1 MRLGDTANNEAAS
14 FGKPLD
20 GVRILAVEQM
30 QALPWGTQL
39 LARLGAEVVKVE
51 HPTDG
56 ESGRGSLPAM
66 LDPDGRKVGCIYVR
80 NNLGKK
86 SIGIDLKKGRDLIL
100 DLAGKYDVFCENFK
114 AGGMDRMGLGY
125 KDVSARHPQVIY
137 TSVSGFGNTVSTAY
151 DGWAAYAGV
160 AEAMSGIYEFGRHE
174 GDLPRISPV
183 GALGDIG
190 SAVFATI
197 GILAA
202 LRHRD
207 QTGLGQYVDIA
218 MYDCMVAMTDI
229 VTNTYSM
236 GVTPKHGATP
246 GLIMTAFEASDGYF
260 MIQVGREH
268 QFPAFAKVIG
278 HEEWIGDPAFDRSNW
293 MDITETTIRDAV
305 QTWAA
310 DKTKRECAF
319 LFAKAGV
326 ATAPIHGPED
336 VINDEHVAARNM
348 LVEVPRVDGF
358 DRPALVPGNPVKMS
372 RVQEGPEARMPWLG
386 EHTTDILRDDLGLSD
401 ADIAKL
407 RADGVIA

>member
-1 MRLGDTANNEAAS
+1 MRLGDTANDAAAQY
-14 FGKPLD
+14 GKPLT

-39 LARLGAEVVKVE
+39 LARLGAEVVKIE
-51 HPTDG
+51 HPRDG

-86 SIGIDLKKGRDLIL
+86 SVGIDLKKGRDLIME
-100 DLAGKYDVFCENFK
+100 LAGKFDIFAENFK
-114 AGGMDRMGLGY
+114 GGALTRMGLGY
-125 KDVSARHPQVIY
+125 EALSERYPGLIY
-137 TSVSGFGNTVSTAY
+137 VSVSGFGNTVPTAY
-151 DGWAAYAGV
+151 DGWPAYAGV

-218 MYDCMVAMTDI
+218 MYDCMVAMADI

-246 GLIMTAFEASDGYF
+246 GLIMTSFRATDGFF
-260 MIQVGREH
+260 MVQVGREH
-268 QFPAFAKVIG
+268 QFPAFARTIG
-278 HEEWIGDPAFDRSNW
+278 REDWIGNPDFDRSKW
-293 MDITETTIRDAV
+293 MDITETVIRDAV
-305 QTWAA
+305 EKWAA
-310 DKTKRECAF
+310 DKTKREAC
-319 LFAKAGV
+319 FALADVGV
-326 ATAPIHGPED
+326 ACAPVHDAED
-336 VINDEHVAARNM
+336 VINDAHVQDRHM
-348 LVEVPRVDGF
+348 LVEVPRVDGV
-358 DRPALVPGNPVKMS
+358 DRPALVPGNPVKLS
-372 RVQEGPEARMPWLG
+372 KVQEGPEARMPWLG
-386 EHTTDILRDDLGLSD
+386 EHTQDVLTTELGLTETELD
-401 ADIAKL
+401 QL
-407 RADGVIA
+407 RADGVIN

>member
-1 MRLGDTANNEAAS
+1 MRLGDTANNDAAA

-66 LDPDGRKVGCIYVR
+66 LDPEGRKVGCIYVR

-86 SIGIDLKKGRDLIL
+86 SVGIDLKKGRDLIL

-125 KDVSARHPQVIY
+125 KDVSARHPKVIY

-218 MYDCMVAMTDI
+218 MYDCMVAMADI

-236 GVTPKHGATP
+236 GVMPKHGATP

-293 MDITETTIRDAV
+293 MNITETTIRDAV
-305 QTWAA
+305 QAWAA

-319 LFAKAGV
+319 LFAKVGV

-348 LVEVPRVDGF
+348 LVEVPRVDGV

-372 RVQEGPEARMPWLG
+372 RVQEGPEERMPWLG

-401 ADIAKL
+401 TEIAKL
-407 RADGVIA
+407 RVDGVIA